1 MTEQTTQIAE
11 FNKTE
16 TALVV
21 LREKYTTVPDCTN
34 KEGYEECRQGIAE
47 LRTLRTGLDK
57 ARKGLNADDQARI
70 KFRNDEAKR
79 ITGELVSLEDP
90 LKAAKFD
97 IDEKAER
104 EAEAARKVEE
114 ERIAEIHAH
123 MGLMTSIRS
132 AHAGMTVATLSRF
145 IDDNRTAY
153 NDFDW
158 QEFKEAALAEHDRIH
173 NHLALVLQ
181 ERKAFD
187 AEQADLEEKKKAM
200 AEEQAKLDAQ
210 KKAQDEELAKQKAE
224 LDAQQRK
231 VDEERQEAAR
241 VMQAA
246 QDKAEAEKRRQEA
259 EKAAKEREEA
269 EKAEAVKQ
277 EAKRLEFEKIDAA
290 RQESLKPD
298 KEKLKDWFAKVR
310 FIDAPAGLKSKEA
323 AEMASEFMAD
333 LDNLASK
340 YIVGLE
346 EL

>member
-259 EKAAKEREEA
+259 EKAAKERE
-269 EKAEAVKQ
+269 
-277 EAKRLEFEKIDAA
+277 AKRLEFEKIDAA

-298 KEKLKDWFAKVR
+298 KEKLTDWFAKVR